1 MRIDHQLSNKHT
13 WAFRWLRES
22 APQFNRLDG
31 AQETLT
37 SYGDETDLD
46 QTMVA
51 TLTSVLSDTKVNTVR
66 YGLVLEDTVHANPAW
81 RALKPEYARC
91 VPCPEGAGAE
101 VINSGPILDYENFD
115 VQSSGTMDY
124 SIQTRA
130 FDRQH
135 LLVVHP
141 RCQGAPRPEVR
152 RALFAHLVE
161 QSAVG

>member
-1 MRIDHQLSNKHT
+1 MWRIDHQLSSKHT

-46 QTMVA
+46 QTIVA
-51 TLTSVLSDTKVNTVR
+51 TLTSVLTDTKVNTIR

-91 VPCPEGAGAE
+91 VPCPDGAGADI
-101 VINSGPILDYENFD
+101 VDGGPILDYETFD
-115 VQSSGTMDY
+115 IQSNGTMDY
-124 SIQTRA
+124 SIQTAIRSTT
-130 FDRQH
+130 RSRGSS
-135 LLVVHP
+135 P
-141 RCQGAPRPEVR
+141 KR
-152 RALFAHLVE
+152 RDATT
-161 QSAVG
+161 